1 MNQAQAIEQMNR
13 YGAAKTPFLFII
25 DFEGAEA
32 YIKKLSEVDPQEIQY
47 DIRGKQNAPTIHSKL
62 GINKAITFTKN
73 PMPYGQYQQA
83 FDQVLENIN
92 FGNSYLLNLSAL
104 TPIETNLSLQEI
116 FAHSKATYKLWFRD
130 QWVVFSPEIFIQIE
144 EGNIS
149 SYPMKGTIDA
159 AIPNAEAII
168 LADPK
173 ETAEHNTIVD
183 LIRNDLSTVAKNV
196 RVERFRYIDTLQTL
210 DKTLLQVS
218 SKIVGDLPTDYAH
231 KIGELIFKLLPAGSI
246 SGAPKKKT
254 IEIIKATE
262 NYERGFYTGIVGIF
276 DGQNLDSGVMIRF
289 IERIDDQ
296 LYFKSGGGITTFS
309 QAEAEY
315 QELIDKVYV
324 PIVRN
329 HQI

>member
-13 YGAAKTPFLFII
+13 YGAAKIPFLFII
-25 DFEGAEA
+25 DFEGTEA
-32 YIKKLSEVDPQEIQY
+32 YIKKLSEVDPQEVQY
-47 DIRGKQNAPTIHSKL
+47 DIRGKRNSLADQSKSSVDKE
-62 GINKAITFTKN
+62 IIFRKKPI
-73 PMPYGQYQQA
+73 PYVQYQQV

-104 TPIETNLSLQEI
+104 TPIETNLTLQEV
-116 FAHSKATYKLWFRD
+116 FMHSKATYKLWFRGD
-130 QWVVFSPEIFIQIE
+130 WVVFSPEIFVQIN
-144 EGNIS
+144 EGKIS

-168 LADPK
+168 LTDPK

-196 RVERFRYIDTLQTL
+196 RVERFRYIDALQTL

-218 SKIVGDLPTDYAH
+218 SKIVGDLPTDYTH
-231 KIGELIFKLLPAGSI
+231 KIGELMFKLLPAGSI

-254 IEIIKATE
+254 VEIIKTTE
-262 NYERGFYTGIVGIF
+262 TYQRGFYTGIVGIF

-289 IERIDDQ
+289 IERIGDQ

-309 QAEAEY
+309 QAKAEY

-329 HQI
+329 H

>member
-1 MNQAQAIEQMNR
+1 MNQAQAIEQMNQ
-13 YGAAKTPFLFII
+13 YGAAKIPFLFII
-25 DFEGAEA
+25 DFEGTTA
-32 YIKKLSEVDPQEIQY
+32 YIKKLSEVNPQEVLY
-47 DIRGKQNAPTIHSKL
+47 DIRGTRNTSGNHGRLAKQVIFQKKPQPFA
-62 GINKAITFTKN
+62 
-73 PMPYGQYQQA
+73 QYRQG
-83 FDQVLENIN
+83 FEQVLEHIN
-92 FGNSYLLNLSAL
+92 FGNSYLLNFSAL
-104 TPIETNLSLQEI
+104 TPIDTNLTLHEV
-116 FAHSKATYKLWFRD
+116 FTHSKATYKLWFRD
-130 QWVVFSPEIFIQIE
+130 EWVVFSPEIFVQIE
-144 EGNIS
+144 EGKIA

-159 AIPNAEAII
+159 AIPDAENMI

-196 RVERFRYIDTLQTL
+196 RVERFRYIDALHTL

-218 SKIVGDLPTDYAH
+218 SKIVGELPLDYAS
-231 KIGELIFKLLPAGSI
+231 KIGELMFTLLPAGSI

-254 IEIIKATE
+254 VEVIKAAE
-262 NYERGFYTGIVGIF
+262 DYQRGFYTGVMGIF

-289 IERIDDQ
+289 IERINHQ

-324 PIVRN
+324 PIIRDHSV
-329 HQI
+329 